1 MIGQEKIE
9 ASIQIVEDPPSIC
22 EAKNRV
28 TALGLTG
35 PRTCGR
41 CGQLRKGRIIYGYT
55 EYFLCFRCLVK
66 DEAKELSETD
76 EFLRKDRVWKIRR
89 ARNIW
94 KDKNAAKS
102 KYEAEMLKMYYMSEL
117 DREAIRRKLLGTLEA
132 SSIEASSI

>member
-9 ASIQIVEDPPSIC
+9 ASIQIAEDPPSIC
-22 EAKNRV
+22 EAKKRV

-35 PRTCGR
+35 TRTCGR

-66 DEAKELSETD
+66 DEAKALSETD

-89 ARNIW
+89 ARKIW
-94 KDKNAAKS
+94 EENKNEAKS
-102 KYEAEMLKMYYMSEL
+102 KYEAEMLKMNYMSES
-117 DREAIRRKLLGTLEA
+117 DRAAIARELLVTLEA
-132 SSIEASSI
+132 YSI